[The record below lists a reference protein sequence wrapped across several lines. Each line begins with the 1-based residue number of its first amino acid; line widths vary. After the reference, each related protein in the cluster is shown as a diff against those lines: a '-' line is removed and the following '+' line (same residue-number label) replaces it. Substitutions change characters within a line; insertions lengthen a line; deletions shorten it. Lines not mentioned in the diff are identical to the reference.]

1 MKIKKIGHC
10 CLVISYNGV
19 RIMTD
24 PGAFST
30 EQTEEKNIDI
40 ILISHEHQD
49 HFHLESLKVVL
60 KNNPKVRVLTN
71 SGVGALLR
79 SAGIVFQVLE
89 HGSSGI
95 FSGVPIEGHGEKH
108 ALIYPGWK
116 EVINTGYM
124 IGGQFFYP
132 GDAFYNPQ
140 KPVEI
145 LALPIAGPWM
155 KIAEAIDYAKLLK
168 PKACFSVHDGIL
180 NPKFGPVLTNRLCQ
194 TLLSPAGIEW
204 RAVILQEE
212 WSF

>member
-155 KIAEAIDYAKLLK
+155 KIAEA
-168 PKACFSVHDGIL
+168 
-180 NPKFGPVLTNRLCQ
+180 
-194 TLLSPAGIEW
+194 
-204 RAVILQEE
+204 
-212 WSF
+212 